1 MATATTVPVRTPF
14 LTGTRGYVLRKISWS
29 LGTLLFVLVFNFFL
43 FRLLPG
49 DPIGLYS
56 RGRNMAPEQLI
67 KLRAQLNRPIGA
79 QFLEYLSNPFA
90 STINSVR
97 FNRPVWELVAERI
110 WPTVLLVGTAILIAS
125 VAGVW
130 LGIRSGW
137 RRGGTF
143 DRVTTG
149 TTNTLYA
156 MPEFWVGMVLLI
168 ALPFFPSG
176 GISTPGTTG
185 FLDTILDTAWHMVL
199 PVTALAIVY
208 LAEYTSI
215 MRASLVDELRQDYL
229 QLARAK
235 GLREDLVR
243 RRHAVP
249 NALLPTMTL
258 IFLNLGFVIGG
269 AITVETVYSWPGLGL
284 LSYEA
289 LRGPDIPLLQAV
301 FLLFSIGVVVFTL
314 LADLLYAVLD
324 PRVSTQ

>member
-1 MATATTVPVRTPF
+1 M
-14 LTGTRGYVLRKISWS
+14 RGYVLKKVGWS
-29 LGTLLFVLVFNFFL
+29 IGTLLFVVVFNFFL

-49 DPIGLYS
+49 DPIGLYT
-56 RGRNMAPEQLI
+56 RGRNMSPEQLI
-67 KLRAQLNRPIGA
+67 RLRQQLNRPVGE
-79 QFLEYLSNPFA
+79 QFVEYLANPFA
-90 STINSVR
+90 SAINSTR
-97 FNRPVWELVAERI
+97 FNRPVWEIIGERV
-110 WPTVLLVGTAILIAS
+110 WPTVLLVGTAVLVAAL
-125 VAGVW
+125 AGVW

-137 RRGGTF
+137 RRGSRF
-143 DRVTTG
+143 DRITTG

-156 MPEFWVGMVLLI
+156 MPEFWVGMMLI
-168 ALPFFPSG
+168 MWLPFFPSG
-176 GISTPGTTG
+176 GINSVGVSG
-185 FLDTILDTAWHMVL
+185 FFATSVDTLWHMVL

-229 QLARAK
+229 TLARAK

-269 AITVETVYSWPGLGL
+269 AITVEYVFSWPGLGL
-284 LSYEA
+284 LTAEA

-301 FLLFSIGVVVFTL
+301 FLLFSLGVIVFTL

>member
-1 MATATTVPVRTPF
+1 M
-14 LTGTRGYVLRKISWS
+14 RGYVLKKVGWS
-29 LGTLLFVLVFNFFL
+29 VGTLLFVVVFNFFL

-49 DPIGLYS
+49 DPIGLYT
-56 RGRNMAPEQLI
+56 RGRNMSPDQLI
-67 KLRAQLNRPIGA
+67 RLRQQLNRPIGE
-79 QFLEYLSNPFA
+79 QFVEYLGNPFA
-90 STINSVR
+90 STINSTR
-97 FNRPVWELVAERI
+97 FNRPVWDIIGERV
-110 WPTVLLVGTAILIAS
+110 WPTVLLVGTAVLVAAL
-125 VAGVW
+125 AGVW

-137 RRGGTF
+137 RRGSRF
-143 DRVTTG
+143 DRITTG
-149 TTNTLYA
+149 ATNTLYA
-156 MPEFWVGMVLLI
+156 MPEFWVGMMLI
-168 ALPFFPSG
+168 MWLPFFPSG
-176 GISTPGTTG
+176 GINSVGVTG
-185 FLDTILDTAWHMVL
+185 FFAVAADTLWHLVL

-229 QLARAK
+229 TLARAK

-269 AITVETVYSWPGLGL
+269 AITVEYVFSWPGLGL
-284 LSYEA
+284 LTAEA

-301 FLLFSIGVVVFTL
+301 FLLFSLGVIVFTL
-314 LADLLYAVLD
+314 MADLLYAVLD